1 MPQRQ
6 ISVRSVR
13 IAKKDAI
20 YSVFVFLTILRIALC
35 VNNKR
40 NGFFMNFRKI
50 LECRFYADGKKS
62 FIWKKRFC
70 FLLNESKINFLICIF
85 MFGKCMCYNPLH
97 E

>member
-20 YSVFVFLTILRIALC
+20 YSVFVFLTILRIALR

-62 FIWKKRFC
+62 FIMEEA
-70 FLLNESKINFLICIF
+70 FLLFVERI
-85 MFGKCMCYNPLH
+85 
-97 E
+97 